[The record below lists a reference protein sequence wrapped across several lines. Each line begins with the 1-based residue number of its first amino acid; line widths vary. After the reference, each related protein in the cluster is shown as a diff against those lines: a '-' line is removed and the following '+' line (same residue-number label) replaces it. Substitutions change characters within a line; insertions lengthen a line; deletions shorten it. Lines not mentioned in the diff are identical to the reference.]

1 MTTSITE
8 SNTTESTTTEGS
20 GTYVRISVPEHG
32 SSNFYYLNGSSY
44 TMTSFLRIGDVP
56 SADPT
61 TETGWDIAGLVVGF
75 NDDTRTRPIDD
86 DESKGNTISG
96 IVSAAVDDGYSIATS
111 VQTALS
117 TFYNDTTS
125 KVTDDQKKRVQESM
139 KLHYR
144 GGWRDHSDGNRVT
157 TTRGDKV
164 EVIRGNYKMVVLGRR
179 PDKAD
184 ATGDNETYNDCV
196 NTPVD
201 TFDNSLGVLDHSGG
215 HPMDWNMSPGQYVEV
230 SWVKN
235 GTGTSTDDT
244 ASPSTYTTWKV
255 VEKAVKGD
263 VDTTYHGAVTD
274 TYYGPSVTTQVGWED
289 APDTDDGVR
298 AEGDS
303 TDTSIPEIY
312 RENQGLNRENPT
324 VTEKTWAKS
333 ISTYAG
339 SSKTWVETFKDYT
352 YAKDIT
358 TKRTADSISDT
369 DGDPNDYLETM
380 TVRTYVKHYEEDYT
394 ANYAS
399 WSYHGG
405 DFREAWWGHFGEMFM
420 GAYESLKFGNFI
432 DFRAATSVIEFNASV
447 MPYTE
452 LKFSSVAIEYTWAK
466 FAKIDVFM
474 GGHHS
479 DLKLC
484 PTYVDYHSGVEVD
497 VKPFVTTFGTR
508 FYS

>member
-1 MTTSITE
+1 MTTSISQ
-8 SNTTESTTTEGS
+8 SNTTESTSTTDS

-56 SADPT
+56 GADPT

-86 DESKGNTISG
+86 GESTSNTISD
-96 IVSAAVDDGYSIATS
+96 VVKAAVDDGYSIGTT
-111 VQTALS
+111 VQTALT
-117 TFYNDTTS
+117 TFYGETTS
-125 KVTDDQKKRVQESM
+125 VATDDQKKRVQESM

-179 PDKAD
+179 PDQAS
-184 ATGDNETYNDCV
+184 ATGDNATYEDCV
-196 NTPVD
+196 KTPVD
-201 TFDNSLGVLDHSGG
+201 SFDNSLGTLDHSGG
-215 HPMDWNMSPGQYVEV
+215 HPMDWNMSPGQYVEI

-235 GTGTSTDDT
+235 GTSTSTSDVAD
-244 ASPSTYTTWKV
+244 PSTYYTWKI
-255 VEKAVKGD
+255 VEECVKGD

-274 TYYGPSVTTQVGWED
+274 KYYGPSVTTQVGWED
-289 APDTDDGVR
+289 APDTDDGER
-298 AEGDS
+298 ADGDAE
-303 TDTSIPEIY
+303 DASIPSIY
-312 RENQGLNRENPT
+312 RENPGLNRENPT
-324 VTEKTWAKS
+324 ITENTWAKS
-333 ISTYAG
+333 ITTYAG
-339 SSKTWVETFKDYT
+339 SSKCWVDSVTDYT

-358 TKRTADSISDT
+358 TKRMGDDISDT

-447 MPYTE
+447 LPYAE
-452 LKFSSVAIEYTWAK
+452 MKFSSVALEYTWAK
-466 FAKIDVFM
+466 FAKFEIYM
-474 GGHHS
+474 GASHS
-479 DLKLC
+479 DIKLC
-484 PTYVDYHSGVEVD
+484 PTYTEYQSGVEVNASN
-497 VKPFVTTFGTR
+497 FTSLIGFY